1 MGFGFDYRRSAGAIA
16 LPILAIF
23 SIVLVVPPGIWHV
36 KNRNVGACSLL
47 FWITLANLFVFMNA
61 LIWPTDNI
69 GSWWRGYGLCDVQVK
84 LTWGFAAGS
93 AGSIACIMRNLARV
107 MDVDRAVVRTTQA
120 QRRRQTIVDLLWCF
134 GCPIYVMSVDYIVQ
148 TYRYYI
154 FTVAGCTP
162 AIDSSWLAIVLV
174 IIWGPI
180 FCLLAAFYC
189 VLVIIRLH
197 KYRKQFLQILSAS
210 SANLNKSRFM
220 RLFFMSLMLLLV
232 LLPVQF
238 YVLAVNLS
246 YPHRP
251 YSWKAV
257 HSPDWGRVIM
267 IPTGGQVAFDRWIR
281 VSCGFLVFVF
291 FGTGNEAISMYRKW
305 LLALGLG
312 RWFPSLAQS
321 RRRPGYSKST
331 ASKSRWSSLGGRA
344 KELFSRAGSQ
354 TATTVKSLNRASSD
368 GTATSPSPSDPEK
381 AFERV
386 PPVTEMEMQTA
397 STSHNHPRALEPL
410 DLGTSFHEEEHA
422 FPLGP
427 VSRNGDDARV

>member
-1 MGFGFDYRRSAGAIA
+1 MRDNLRRVARSNV
-16 LPILAIF
+16 IL
-23 SIVLVVPPGIWHV
+23 
-36 KNRNVGACSLL
+36 
-47 FWITLANLFVFMNA
+47 
-61 LIWPTDNI
+61 
-69 GSWWRGYGLCDVQVK
+69 
-84 LTWGFAAGS
+84 
-93 AGSIACIMRNLARV
+93 
-107 MDVDRAVVRTTQA
+107 
-120 QRRRQTIVDLLWCF
+120 
-134 GCPIYVMSVDYIVQ
+134 
-148 TYRYYI
+148 
-154 FTVAGCTP
+154 
-162 AIDSSWLAIVLV
+162 
-174 IIWGPI
+174 
-180 FCLLAAFYC
+180 

-354 TATTVKSLNRASSD
+354 TATAVKSL
-368 GTATSPSPSDPEK
+368 
-381 AFERV
+381 
-386 PPVTEMEMQTA
+386 
-397 STSHNHPRALEPL
+397 
-410 DLGTSFHEEEHA
+410 
-422 FPLGP
+422 
-427 VSRNGDDARV
+427 